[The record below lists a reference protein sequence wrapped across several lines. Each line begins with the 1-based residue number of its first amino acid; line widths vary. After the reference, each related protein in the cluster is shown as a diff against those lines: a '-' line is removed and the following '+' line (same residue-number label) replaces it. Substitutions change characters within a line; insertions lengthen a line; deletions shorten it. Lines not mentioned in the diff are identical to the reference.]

1 MSAGASQTVYVI
13 DDESVT
19 RTTTSQMV
27 GAAEVGDRTF
37 SSHPFA
43 SAGDFL
49 EALGFLK
56 PGCLLLDLR
65 MPEMD
70 GFALMEELRRRAI
83 DWPVV
88 VMTGASD
95 VPNAVQAMKLGA
107 FDFLEKPVRLE
118 ALETTLGAAAGELD
132 RRVADSNRRR
142 EAEERVGQ
150 LSPREQEVLVGLMA
164 GRSNK
169 ELAEDLGIGLR
180 TVEMHRGNM
189 MNRLAVSTVAQAVA
203 VAIEAGLRANT

>member
-1 MSAGASQTVYVI
+1 MPTGVSHTVYVI

-27 GAAEVGDRTF
+27 GAAEAGERGF
-37 SSHPFA
+37 LPHPFA
-43 SAGDFL
+43 GAADFL
-49 EALGFLK
+49 DALAFLK

-65 MPEMD
+65 MPGMD
-70 GFALMEELRRRAI
+70 GFALMEELRRRGI
-83 DWPVV
+83 DWPVT

-107 FDFLEKPVRLE
+107 FDFLEKPVRLA
-118 ALETTLGAAAGELD
+118 ALEKTLAAASEELD
-132 RRVADSNRRR
+132 RRVAEGNRRR

-169 ELAEDLGIGLR
+169 ELAEALGIGLR

-189 MNRLAVSTVAQAVA
+189 MNRLGVATVAQAVA
-203 VAIEAGLRANT
+203 VAIEAGLRPTD